1 MLFRSRVVW
10 ATVSGSEPSST
21 TSIDNFGVPNG
32 QLAIDDKDILVG
44 CQARLCK
51 LNKVDQSVD
60 LVSATLFEKETNVIW
75 ITLGKVRYALTSVNG
90 KLSLLK

>member
-1 MLFRSRVVW
+1 M
-10 ATVSGSEPSST
+10 TN
-21 TSIDNFGVPNG
+21 I
-32 QLAIDDKDILVG
+32 
-44 CQARLCK
+44 
-51 LNKVDQSVD
+51 VDQSVD

>member
-1 MLFRSRVVW
+1 MLFRSVVW

-21 TSIDNFGVPNG
+21 SSIDNFVVPNG
-32 QLAIDDKDILVG
+32 PIAIDDKDVLVG

-51 LNKVDQSVD
+51 LNKVDQSID
-60 LVSATLFEKETNVIW
+60 LVSSTLFEKEANVVW